1 MLLYECK
8 KLNITYKMLCIWIII
23 STFESEIRDIIN
35 YIIVLK

>member
-1 MLLYECK
+1 MLLYEYK
-8 KLNITYKMLCIWIII
+8 NLNIACKMLCIWIII